1 MACHPGAGYWGVNGE
16 LSWIENTIA
25 RSLSWPGSYHNAS
38 CEWVISNLLVI
49 YEKQARGFPKPRY
62 THGALHHERRYQLQT
77 KPEEYPGRK
86 ADLVYCMKSGDLKI
100 AWAKQYMPVLSSIRR
115 RFDEEMPFAGMTIG
129 MALHVEAK
137 TAVLVETLA
146 AGGAEVYITGCN
158 PLSTQDDVSEALNTR
173 EGIHSYARRGAG
185 VEEYYTAIDRVL
197 DAHPAITIDDGMD
210 LIYRVHTQRR
220 EVLDSIIGGCEE
232 TTTGVHRLRAMAR
245 EGVLAFPVIAVND
258 TPMKHYFD
266 NVHGT
271 GESSLAS
278 IMITTNVLIAGR
290 RFVVAGYG
298 FCGRGLAQK
307 ARSLG
312 ARVIVT
318 EVDPRRAL
326 QAHMD
331 GFDVM
336 TMDQAAPLG
345 DIFVTTTGNTGVI
358 TERHFPNLKDG
369 AILANAGHFDV
380 EIDVEWLA
388 ARADSIT
395 HRDGIDTYLLGGKA
409 IHILAEGRLVNL
421 ATPKG
426 MGHPIEVMDLS
437 FAVQALSAEFIAEHG
452 RQLAPGVHDVPSAI
466 DEEVARL
473 KLAALDLSID
483 RLTPEQEAYMSSW
496 TIGT

>member
-1 MACHPGAGYWGVNGE
+1 MV
-16 LSWIENTIA
+16 
-25 RSLSWPGSYHNAS
+25 
-38 CEWVISNLLVI
+38 
-49 YEKQARGFPKPRY
+49 
-62 THGALHHERRYQLQT
+62 
-77 KPEEYPGRK
+77 
-86 ADLVYCMKSGDLKI
+86 SGDLKI
-100 AWAKQYMPVLSSIRR
+100 AWARQYMPVLSSIRK
-115 RFDEEMPFAGMTIG
+115 RFVEEKPFSGMTIG

-158 PLSTQDDVSEALNTR
+158 PLSTQDDVSAALNTR

-185 VEEYYTAIDRVL
+185 VEEYYGAIDRVL
-197 DAHPAITIDDGMD
+197 DARPAITIDDGMD
-210 LIYRVHTQRR
+210 LIFRIHTERQ
-220 EVLDSIIGGCEE
+220 EVLDGVIGGCEE
-232 TTTGVHRLRAMAR
+232 TTTGIHRLRAMERDGA
-245 EGVLAFPVIAVND
+245 LKFPVMAVND
-258 TPMKHYFD
+258 TPMKHFFD

-271 GESSLAS
+271 GESALSS
-278 IMITTNVLIAGR
+278 IMITTNILIAGK

-298 FCGRGLAQK
+298 YCGRGLAQK

-336 TMDQAAPLG
+336 TMDEAAPLG
-345 DIFVTTTGNTGVI
+345 DIFVTTTGNASII

-369 AILANAGHFDV
+369 AILANAGHFNV

-388 ARADSIT
+388 AHADST
-395 HRDGIDTYLLGGKA
+395 VHRDGIDTYLLGGKA
-409 IHILAEGRLVNL
+409 VHILAEGRLVNL

-426 MGHPIEVMDLS
+426 MGHPVEVMDLS
-437 FAVQALSAEFIAEHG
+437 FAVQALSAEFIAKHG
-452 RQLAPGVHDVPSAI
+452 RELAPGVHDVPSAL
-466 DEEVARL
+466 DEAVARL
-473 KLAALDLSID
+473 KLDALGLSID
-483 RLTPEQEAYMSSW
+483 RLTPEQETYMNSW